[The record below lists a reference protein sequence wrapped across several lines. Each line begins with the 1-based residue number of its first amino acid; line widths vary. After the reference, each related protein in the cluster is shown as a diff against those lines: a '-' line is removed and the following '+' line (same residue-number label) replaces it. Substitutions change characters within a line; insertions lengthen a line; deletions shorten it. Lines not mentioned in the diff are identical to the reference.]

1 MTSQYTESWLY
12 QIHEKYGGKRAWL
25 RTHVYR
31 WMDGLRLLP
40 AGSAKSR
47 LSEFRRLVFA
57 CQGNI
62 CRSPYGEAR
71 ARQLGISSASF
82 GLGADDGKE
91 AHFSATKVARQ
102 RGLTL
107 EFHRATHLS
116 KFPFQPGDLILAFE
130 PQQLEQL
137 ISPGVLPEF
146 VTADLLGRWCSPAFP
161 YLHDP
166 YGLDDA
172 YFDICFNRIDQA
184 LARLAPLVPSSFMHC
199 DEAPHHPGR

>member
-25 RTHVYR
+25 RTHAYR
-31 WMDGLRLLP
+31 LMDSLRLLP
-40 AGSAKSR
+40 SGPAKPR
-47 LSEFRRLVFA
+47 LSKFSRLVFA

-82 GLGADDGKE
+82 GLDADNGKE
-91 AHFSATKVARQ
+91 ANLSAANVARQ
-102 RGLTL
+102 RGLAL
-107 EFHRATHLS
+107 DCHRATHLS
-116 KFPFQPGDLILAFE
+116 KFPFQAGDLILVFE

-137 ISPGVLPEF
+137 ISPGALPEF
-146 VTADLLGRWCSPAFP
+146 VAVDLLGRWCSPAFP

-172 YFDICFNRIDQA
+172 YFNICFNRIDQA
-184 LARLAPLVPSSFMHC
+184 LARLTPFVPSSFMPR